1 MPELLVNFLTVL
13 AGVGVSSLLAYVLF
27 PQLLKSK
34 LERDDAETDAI
45 QLQSLGSIV
54 NMLTTLVTSNETRY
68 QATIERYNTRIDVLE
83 KAAAEYRLKISQLET
98 TVATLETLLK
108 QANS

>member
-1 MPELLVNFLTVL
+1 MSELLVNFLTVL
-13 AGVGVSSLLAYVLF
+13 AGVGVSSLLAYVFF

-34 LERDDAETDAI
+34 LERDSAETDAI
-45 QLQSLGSIV
+45 QLNSLGSIV

-68 QATIERYNTRIDVLE
+68 QATIERYNIRIDVLE
-83 KAAAEYRLKISQLET
+83 KANAEYRLKIAQLEA